1 MSNASASENSWYAD
15 IPRSTRAPTLFGL
28 TVIAVWIAGFGVWGG
43 TAPIAGAVMSSGV
56 FVATGQNKIIQ
67 HLEGGVIRDIAV
79 HEGDVIEAGQLLVQ
93 LDETAPRAELRRLD
107 LRRIRLKAMDAR
119 LQAEMR
125 EQSDFVFPAEL
136 QAVAQD
142 DQEVGAILESQR
154 LLFVAHRNSLDSEIA
169 SITDGI
175 KGLQQRIE
183 GNKAQE
189 TGVHAQLKLLEEEI
203 EAKDLLLKTGLVRKP
218 ELLALQRTRAN
229 LQGEVGRLSGEMG
242 DARERIAKS
251 WEQIASTKKAA
262 IKTAVEQLQDSR
274 GELNDVRER
283 LRTAQGV
290 LDRVR
295 ITAPVKGVVVKL
307 RYHTP
312 GGVVEPGK
320 DIMEILPLQE
330 ELIIEVRVRPQ
341 DIDHVKRGQQAMVRL
356 TALSK
361 RLTPM
366 VTGEVFYLSADA
378 LPDDKRNLTHVAG
391 DGYVARVK
399 LDPDDAA
406 KLQGFA
412 PMPGMPAEVYIK
424 TGDRTFFE
432 YLTRPI
438 RDSMA
443 RAFREF

>member
-1 MSNASASENSWYAD
+1 M
-15 IPRSTRAPTLFGL
+15 
-28 TVIAVWIAGFGVWGG
+28 
-43 TAPIAGAVMSSGV
+43 
-56 FVATGQNKIIQ
+56 
-67 HLEGGVIRDIAV
+67 
-79 HEGDVIEAGQLLVQ
+79 
-93 LDETAPRAELRRLD
+93 
-107 LRRIRLKAMDAR
+107 IRLKAMDAR

-125 EQSDFVFPAEL
+125 EQSDFSLPAEL
-136 QAVAQD
+136 QAIAQD
-142 DQEVGAILESQR
+142 DPEVGAILESQR
-154 LLFVAHRNSLDSEIA
+154 LLFGAHRNSLDSEIA

-189 TGVHAQLKLLEEEI
+189 TGVHAQLRLLEEEI
-203 EAKDLLLKTGLVRKP
+203 EAKDLLLKSGLVRKP

-295 ITAPVKGVVVKL
+295 ITAPVNGVVVKL

-366 VTGEVFYLSADA
+366 VAGEVFYLSADA
-378 LPDDKRNLTHVAG
+378 LPDEKRSLSHVAA

-399 LDPDDAA
+399 LDSDDAA